1 MATVATIP
9 TYPVPARQALVVFSF
24 SAGASNYI
32 RAWCTVAPEGSDLAN
47 RIAANRLNRAL
58 VYQDEGG
65 DKHPWRTTFDRG
77 GAYTFL
83 VQEYTKGNHWGGGYE
98 GDPRGAPT
106 ETKVG
111 GESTLTLHVA
121 QRLTQELG
129 TGPDRATLVLYA
141 HNASIVETS
150 VAAHGERSPAV
161 VDPTSDRAAVA
172 AKDADVT
179 PAIAALVGLSPST
192 VFGTVGS
199 VVDDFITKFVAHA
212 GSAVFHQNAD
222 SQTDLNDYK
231 GATALPGIA
240 KGLNKVRLRLRQHM
254 ENSKENAPA
263 NPEYALPGGID
274 IHDHNSLFFDMK
286 NRLLDVT
293 ADEKNAATIFQA
305 GGDFYRA
312 YTAHRTATMHETSD
326 ATNTLTALPQLFE
339 VHHQFM
345 ASLAAL
351 SPAAQPGQSSAAAQ
365 LIGTAGF
372 VEA

>member
-1 MATVATIP
+1 MTSLVTTPAYPIP
-9 TYPVPARQALVVFSF
+9 TRPALVTFAF
-24 SAGASNYI
+24 TSAADANYL
-32 RAWCTVAPEGSDLAN
+32 RAWCTVAPEGSELAN

-58 VYQDEGG
+58 VYQGDGG
-65 DKHPWRTTFDRG
+65 PKRPWRHTFDKG

-83 VQEYTKGNHWGGGYE
+83 VQEYEKGNHWGGGYE

-111 GESTLTLHVA
+111 GESTLTLYVA

-129 TGPDRATLVLYA
+129 AGPDRATLVLHV
-141 HNASIVETS
+141 HNSTIVETTVATHGEKSPS
-150 VAAHGERSPAV
+150 VAN
-161 VDPTSDRAAVA
+161 PTSDRAKVA
-172 AKDADVT
+172 ATDSDVT
-179 PAIAALVGLSPST
+179 AAIAALVAMSPST
-192 VFGTVGS
+192 AFGTVGS
-199 VVDDFITKFVAHA
+199 VVDDFIAKFVAHA
-212 GSAVFHQNAD
+212 ASAHHQNAD
-222 SQTDLNDYK
+222 SQTDLSDYK
-231 GATALPGIA
+231 GSTALPGIA

-274 IHDHNSLFFDMK
+274 IHDHNSLFFDLK
-286 NRLLDVT
+286 NRMLDVT
-293 ADEKNAATIFQA
+293 ADENNAATIFQA
-305 GGDFYRA
+305 GGDFYRS
-312 YTAHRTATMHETSD
+312 YTAHRTAAMHETSD
-326 ATNTLTALPQLFE
+326 VTNTLTALPQLFE

-351 SPAAQPGQSSAAAQ
+351 SPTAQPGQSAAAAL

>member
-1 MATVATIP
+1 MATLATTP
-9 TYPVPARQALVVFSF
+9 TYPVPERPALVVFSF
-24 SAGASNYI
+24 SVGASNYV
-32 RAWCTVAPEGSDLAN
+32 RAWCTVAPEGSELAN

-65 DKHPWRTTFDRG
+65 TKHPWRVTFDRG
-77 GAYTFL
+77 GEYTFL

-111 GESTLTLHVA
+111 TESTLTLHVA

-129 TGPDRATLVLYA
+129 TGPDRATLVLFA
-141 HNASIVETS
+141 HNSRIRETT
-150 VAAHGERSPAV
+150 VATHGERSPAV
-161 VDPTSDRAAVA
+161 IEPTSDRARVA
-172 AKDADVT
+172 ALDSDVT
-179 PAIAALVGLSPST
+179 TAIAALVDMTPAT
-192 VFGTVGS
+192 AFGTVGS
-199 VVDDFITKFVAHA
+199 VIDDFITKFVAHA

-254 ENSKENAPA
+254 ENSKENDSA

-293 ADEKNAATIFQA
+293 ADEKNPATIFQA
-305 GGDFYRA
+305 SGDFYRA
-312 YTAHRTATMHETSD
+312 YTAHRTATMHESSD
-326 ATNTLTALPQLFE
+326 ATNLLTALPQLFE

-345 ASLAAL
+345 VSLAAL
-351 SPAAQPGQSSAAAQ
+351 APTAQPGQSAAAAL

-372 VEA
+372 TEA